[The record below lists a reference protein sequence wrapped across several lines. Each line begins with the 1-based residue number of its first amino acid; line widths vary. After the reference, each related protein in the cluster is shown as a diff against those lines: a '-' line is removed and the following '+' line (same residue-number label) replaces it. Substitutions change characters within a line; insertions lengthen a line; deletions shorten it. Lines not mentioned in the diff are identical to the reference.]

1 MPSSRPEK
9 TDRPGR
15 RVGREARNFG
25 QLGLDFT
32 PVPAYSNL
40 PRKEIV
46 PMNHELFESL
56 DSKVSDLVEKYR
68 ALKEENSRLSE
79 EIEQLKAERQGF
91 GSRIDAILGKLDG
104 I

>member
-1 MPSSRPEK
+1 M
-9 TDRPGR
+9 
-15 RVGREARNFG
+15 
-25 QLGLDFT
+25 
-32 PVPAYSNL
+32 
-40 PRKEIV
+40 
-46 PMNHELFESL
+46 
-56 DSKVSDLVEKYR
+56 EKYR